1 MRTKEF
7 FIENLQ
13 GELTRAFKWMA
24 DATEYAKKGD
34 FQMATYT
41 MTNALQYWIKCQ
53 HTRDRFISDEDAEK
67 IHWDFFTH
75 KALELAK
82 KEKQEEEKGE

>member
-1 MRTKEF
+1 MTTKEF

-13 GELTRAFKWMA
+13 GELTRAFKLMA
-24 DATEYAKKGD
+24 DATEYAKKGN
-34 FQMATYT
+34 FKMAAYT
-41 MTNALQYWIKCQ
+41 MTTALQYWIDCQ

-67 IHWDFFTH
+67 MHWDFFTN

-82 KEKQEEEKGE
+82 KEKQEEKKGE